1 MLPSYILSRIKLLF
15 IKWFIYYDKYVL
27 YFALTPHDRKT
38 LWNSWTWTMLPV
50 FLSGRASGFDSV
62 LPSGPDI
69 AQFKQGVK
77 TVAGKMA
84 VLANGV
90 MNTIQVRRHSPWS
103 VWISSPAS
111 TRVFANF
118 SVFARVSSGSLRL
131 LLISS
136 EKLAPTCGRHTN

>member
-1 MLPSYILSRIKLLF
+1 MKC
-15 IKWFIYYDKYVL
+15 V
-27 YFALTPHDRKT
+27 
-38 LWNSWTWTMLPV
+38 NWTMLPV

-90 MNTIQVRRHSPWS
+90 MNTIQVRRQSP
-103 VWISSPAS
+103 
-111 TRVFANF
+111 
-118 SVFARVSSGSLRL
+118 
-131 LLISS
+131 
-136 EKLAPTCGRHTN
+136 